1 MSIVLQAIAPLA
13 EPASLG
19 GLALVNVPVL
29 AQFTEMPGWMANI
42 IPLALNLVGAALI
55 LVLGWIVAG
64 FVGSLVRKLMAQ
76 TTLDE
81 QFAGFLAGGRGPAPR
96 IDNIIAQ
103 VVVWIIRVLAVVAA
117 LNVLKLDTVSQP
129 LTGFLNQIFG
139 FLPRL
144 GSAAALLGVAWIL
157 ATIVKNLVI
166 RSAQSFDIDGQMSSA
181 TGDTPISPTETLGN
195 ALYWFV
201 FLFFLPMVLGVLG
214 LEGPLAPVQN
224 LLNGLL
230 QAVPKILTAAAIG
243 LVGWMVAQVVKNV
256 VTNLLAASGVDR
268 MGGQVGLG
276 GGTKL
281 SGLAGTVVYVL
292 ILIPA
297 VISALKALDI
307 SAISGPATTMLEQV
321 FAAIPLVFTA
331 GAILGFSYFVGK
343 FLADLVTS
351 LLSGFGFDNVLSWL
365 GIQPAAASTAEL
377 EASGAKTPSEIG
389 GLVVLVGTML
399 LAAVA
404 AVDVLKMPALSALVS
419 TVLAIA
425 GQVLVG
431 VAVFAVGLF
440 LANFAAKLI
449 QSSGV
454 NQANTLSQV
463 ARIAILA
470 FVGAMALERM
480 GISTNIVNLA
490 FGLLLGAIAVAM
502 AIAFGL
508 GGRDVAAENLREW
521 MKPFKR

>member
-1 MSIVLQAIAPLA
+1 MSIVLQAIPAGLPLN
-13 EPASLG
+13 G
-19 GLALVNVPVL
+19 MALLHVPVL
-29 AQFTEMPGWMANI
+29 AQFAEMPSWAANI

-55 LVLGWIVAG
+55 LVLGWIVSG
-64 FVGSLVRKLMAQ
+64 FVAGIVRKLLTK

-81 QFAGFLAGGRGPAPR
+81 QFAGFFAGGRGPAPR

-103 VVVWIIRVLAVVAA
+103 IVMWIVRVLALVAA
-117 LNVLKLDTVSQP
+117 LNVLQLNTVSQP
-129 LTGFLNQIFG
+129 LTNFLNQIFG
-139 FLPRL
+139 FLPRI
-144 GSAAALLGVAWIL
+144 GSAAALLGVAWIV
-157 ATIVKNLVI
+157 ATIVKNLVVK
-166 RSAQSFDIDGQMSSA
+166 SAQSFDIDGQMSSA
-181 TGDTPISPTETLGN
+181 TGETPISPTETLGS

-268 MGGQVGLG
+268 MGDQMGLS

-321 FAAIPLVFTA
+321 FNAIPLVFTA
-331 GAILGFSYFVGK
+331 GAILGVSYFIGK
-343 FLADLVTS
+343 FLGDLVTG

-365 GIQPAAASTAEL
+365 GIQTPVVTTP
-377 EASGAKTPSEIG
+377 EADDAAKTPSEIG

-399 LAAVA
+399 LATVA
-404 AVDVLKMPALSALVS
+404 AVDVLKMPALSALVG
-419 TVLAIA
+419 TVIAIA

-454 NQANTLSQV
+454 NQANTLAQV

-490 FGLLLGAIAVAM
+490 FGLLLGAIAVAI

>member
-13 EPASLG
+13 EPASFG

-29 AQFTEMPGWMANI
+29 AQFAEMPSWMANI
-42 IPLALNLVGAALI
+42 IPLALNLLGAALI

-64 FVGSLVRKLMAQ
+64 FVGSLVRKLLAQ

-129 LTGFLNQIFG
+129 LTNFLNQIFG

-166 RSAQSFDIDGQMSSA
+166 KSAQSFDIDGQMNSA
-181 TGDTPISPTETLGN
+181 AGDTPISPTETLGN

-243 LVGWMVAQVVKNV
+243 FVGWMVAQVVKNV
-256 VTNLLAASGVDR
+256 VTNLLAATGIDR

-276 GGTKL
+276 GGTRL

-351 LLSGFGFDNVLSWL
+351 LLAGFGFDNVLSWL
-365 GIQPAAASTAEL
+365 GIQPAAAIPVSPDA
-377 EASGAKTPSEIG
+377 GNKTPSEIG

-490 FGLLLGAIAVAM
+490 FGLLLGAVAVAI

-508 GGRDVAAENLREW
+508 GGRDVAAENLRDW
-521 MKPFKR
+521 VKPFKR

>member
-1 MSIVLQAIAPLA
+1 MSIVLQAIPAGLPLN
-13 EPASLG
+13 

-29 AQFTEMPGWMANI
+29 AQFAEMPGWATNI
-42 IPLALNLVGAALI
+42 IPTALNLLGAVLI
-55 LVLGWIVAG
+55 LALGWIVSG
-64 FVGSLVRKLMAQ
+64 FVATLVRNLLAKTSM
-76 TTLDE
+76 DE
-81 QFAGFLAGGRGPAPR
+81 QLAGFLAGGRGAAPR
-96 IDNIIAQ
+96 IDNIIAL
-103 VVVWIIRVLAVVAA
+103 VVMWIVRVLAIVAA
-117 LNVLKLDTVSQP
+117 LNVLGLNNVSQP
-129 LTGFLNQIFG
+129 LTGFLSQIFN

-144 GSAAALLGVAWIL
+144 GGAAVILGIAWVV

-166 RSAQSFDIDGQMSSA
+166 KSAQSFDIDGQMSSA
-181 TGDTPISPTETLGN
+181 TGETPISPTDTLGG
-195 ALYWFV
+195 ALYWGV
-201 FLFFLPMVLGVLG
+201 FLFALPLVLNALG
-214 LEGPLAPVQN
+214 LEGLMGPVQG
-224 LLNGLL
+224 LLNDLL
-230 QAVPKILTAAAIG
+230 KAVPRILTAALYG
-243 LVGWMVAQVVKNV
+243 LGGWILAQVVKNI
-256 VTNLLAASGVDR
+256 VTNLLAATGVDR
-268 MGGQVGLG
+268 MGSQAGLNQS
-276 GGTKL
+276 TKL
-281 SGLAGTVVYVL
+281 SSLAGTVVYVL
-292 ILIPA
+292 ILIPF

-321 FAAIPLVFTA
+321 FNVIPLVFTA
-331 GAILGFSYFVGK
+331 GAILGFSYFIGK

-365 GIQPAAASTAEL
+365 GIQPAAASPVESD
-377 EASGAKTPSEIG
+377 ASPKTPSEIG
-389 GLVVLVGTML
+389 GLVVLVGTMM

-454 NQANTLSQV
+454 NQANTLAQV

-480 GISTNIVNLA
+480 GISTSIVNLA
-490 FGLLLGAIAVAM
+490 FGLLMGAIAVAI